1 MQNAVK
7 HNLWEKL
14 DQCTEGNNSE
24 EQVVNVAPNS
34 EQYITTNNHTEDKN
48 MIEEYMMDTSLAD
61 SPLNEKLLESL
72 QSIDI
77 EKWNHKEM
85 IVDNNQNDIGECG
98 ATATEKRNE
107 QVKSPDKKENH
118 QNFGINAGTNSG
130 VELKSY
136 VSQQTPSKVMNTS
149 VDSLVDAAELESL
162 LDGVEWSP
170 MISIP
175 DNQHSSRY

>member
-1 MQNAVK
+1 M
-7 HNLWEKL
+7 
-14 DQCTEGNNSE
+14 
-24 EQVVNVAPNS
+24 VNETPNS

-48 MIEEYMMDTSLAD
+48 MIEEYMMDTSFAN

-77 EKWNHKEM
+77 EKWNHEEM
-85 IVDNNQNDIGECG
+85 IVDNNQNDIWECG

-175 DNQHSSRY
+175 DNQRSSRY

>member
-1 MQNAVK
+1 
-7 HNLWEKL
+7 
-14 DQCTEGNNSE
+14 
-24 EQVVNVAPNS
+24 
-34 EQYITTNNHTEDKN
+34 
-48 MIEEYMMDTSLAD
+48 MIEEYMMDTSLAN

-77 EKWNHKEM
+77 EKWNHEEM

-118 QNFGINAGTNSG
+118 QNSGIKFNAGTNSG

>member
-1 MQNAVK
+1 M
-7 HNLWEKL
+7 
-14 DQCTEGNNSE
+14 
-24 EQVVNVAPNS
+24 VNETPNS

-48 MIEEYMMDTSLAD
+48 MIEEYIMDTSLAN

-175 DNQHSSRY
+175 DNQRSSRY

>member
-1 MQNAVK
+1 M
-7 HNLWEKL
+7 
-14 DQCTEGNNSE
+14 
-24 EQVVNVAPNS
+24 VNETPNS
-34 EQYITTNNHTEDKN
+34 EQYITTNNRTEDKN
-48 MIEEYMMDTSLAD
+48 MIEEYMMDTSLAN

-175 DNQHSSRY
+175 DNQRSSRY

>member
-7 HNLWEKL
+7 HNLWAKL
-14 DQCTEGNNSE
+14 DECNEGNNSE
-24 EQVVNVAPNS
+24 EQLVNVTPNS
-34 EQYITTNNHTEDKN
+34 EQYIARNNHTEDKN
-48 MIEEYMMDTSLAD
+48 MIEEYMMDISFAN
-61 SPLNEKLLESL
+61 SPLNEKLL
-72 QSIDI
+72 DK
-77 EKWNHKEM
+77 EKWNQEEM
-85 IVDNNQNDIGECG
+85 IVDNNENDIGECG
-98 ATATEKRNE
+98 ATATEKRDKR
-107 QVKSPDKKENH
+107 VKSPDKKENH

-130 VELKSY
+130 VELKSSL
-136 VSQQTPSKVMNTS
+136 SQKTPSKVMNTS

>member
-1 MQNAVK
+1 M
-7 HNLWEKL
+7 
-14 DQCTEGNNSE
+14 
-24 EQVVNVAPNS
+24 VNETPNS
-34 EQYITTNNHTEDKN
+34 EQYITTNNRTEDKN
-48 MIEEYMMDTSLAD
+48 MIEEYMMDTSLAN

-77 EKWNHKEM
+77 EKWNHEEM

-175 DNQHSSRY
+175 DNQRSSRY

>member
-1 MQNAVK
+1 M
-7 HNLWEKL
+7 
-14 DQCTEGNNSE
+14 
-24 EQVVNVAPNS
+24 VNETPNS
-34 EQYITTNNHTEDKN
+34 EQYISKKNHTEDKN
-48 MIEEYMMDTSLAD
+48 MIEEYMMDTSLAN

-77 EKWNHKEM
+77 EKWNHEEM

-98 ATATEKRNE
+98 ATATEKRKE

-175 DNQHSSRY
+175 DNQRSSRY

>member
-1 MQNAVK
+1 M
-7 HNLWEKL
+7 
-14 DQCTEGNNSE
+14 
-24 EQVVNVAPNS
+24 VNETPNS
-34 EQYITTNNHTEDKN
+34 EQYITTNNRTEDKN
-48 MIEEYMMDTSLAD
+48 MIEEYMMDTSLAN

-77 EKWNHKEM
+77 EKWNHEEM

-118 QNFGINAGTNSG
+118 QNFGINAGTNYSG

-175 DNQHSSRY
+175 DNQRSSRY

>member
-1 MQNAVK
+1 
-7 HNLWEKL
+7 
-14 DQCTEGNNSE
+14 
-24 EQVVNVAPNS
+24 
-34 EQYITTNNHTEDKN
+34 
-48 MIEEYMMDTSLAD
+48 MIEEYIMDTSLAN

-77 EKWNHKEM
+77 EKWNHEEM

-118 QNFGINAGTNSG
+118 QNFGINACTNSG

-175 DNQHSSRY
+175 DNQRSSRY

>member
-1 MQNAVK
+1 M
-7 HNLWEKL
+7 
-14 DQCTEGNNSE
+14 
-24 EQVVNVAPNS
+24 VNETPNS

-48 MIEEYMMDTSLAD
+48 MIEEYIMDTSLAN

-77 EKWNHKEM
+77 EKWNHEEM

-175 DNQHSSRY
+175 DNQRSSRY

>member
-14 DQCTEGNNSE
+14 DECTEGNNSE
-24 EQVVNVAPNS
+24 EQVVNVTPNS
-34 EQYITTNNHTEDKN
+34 EQYISTNNHTEDKN
-48 MIEEYMMDTSLAD
+48 MMDTSLAD

-72 QSIDI
+72 QSIIDK
-77 EKWNHKEM
+77 EKWNQEEM
-85 IVDNNQNDIGECG
+85 IVDNNENDIGECVT
-98 ATATEKRNE
+98 TATEKRDE

-130 VELKSY
+130 VELKSH